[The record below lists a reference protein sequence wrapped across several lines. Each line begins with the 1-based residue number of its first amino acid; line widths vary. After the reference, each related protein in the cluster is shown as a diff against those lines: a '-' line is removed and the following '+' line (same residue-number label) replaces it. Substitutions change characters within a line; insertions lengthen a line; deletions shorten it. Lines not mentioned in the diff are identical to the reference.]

1 MRITEIRVHRVSLP
15 LAEGRYAWSG
25 GKAVEVFDSTVVAL
39 VTDAGLIGHGEAC
52 PLGPAYLPAH
62 ARGVRAA
69 LEEVAPVVL
78 GADPARLGALHERID
93 QALKGQSFTK
103 SAIDMACLDLVG
115 QATGMPVSGLLG
127 GARGDAVALYRAISQ
142 ETPDGDGRQGRAV
155 SPGGLHQVPAQGR
168 RRSGHRHRA
177 HPRRRGPCWAPAT
190 CSSPTPT
197 PAGCRIRRCAWSRAV
212 RDLDVYIEQPCAT
225 YEACLVVRRATDLP
239 FVLDESI
246 QDLPS
251 LVRAH
256 ADGAADVVNI
266 KIGKVGGLSRAR
278 LMRDLCAELG
288 IAMTIEDSW
297 GGDIVT
303 AAIAHLAHS
312 TPEALL
318 LLRDRLQQLR
328 DAPHRRRRATAGARL
343 VPCLDGSR
351 AGGDTARR
359 SPRRAGAHL
368 SMRG

>member
-25 GKAVEVFDSTVVAL
+25 GKAVEVFDSTVLAL

-78 GADPARLGALHERID
+78 GADPASLGALHERID

-115 QATGMPVSGLLG
+115 QATGLPVSGLLG

-142 ETPDGDGRQGRAV
+142 ETPDAMAAKVGQYRREGYTKFQLKVGGDPDTDIERIHAARAV
-155 SPGGLHQVPAQGR
+155 LGPRDVLVADANTGWLPHQALRVV
-168 RRSGHRHRA
+168 
-177 HPRRRGPCWAPAT
+177 
-190 CSSPTPT
+190 
-197 PAGCRIRRCAWSRAV
+197 RAV

-239 FVLDESI
+239 FILDESI

-312 TPEALL
+312 TPEAL
-318 LLRDRLQQLR
+318 RFSATDFNSYVTRR
-328 DAPHRRRRATAGARL
+328 IADGAPQREHGLFRASTA
-343 VPCLDGSR
+343 
-351 AGGDTARR
+351 AGLGVTPLAEALGEPVHICR
-359 SPRRAGAHL
+359 
-368 SMRG
+368 